1 MIVIDLDE
9 IETPA
14 IDNTAAEIAAS
25 DLRIMNSLAY
35 FNKVYDDT
43 MSLISSGKIRD
54 TDTLVE
60 AVDLI
65 ARASAARC
73 LLQHKLYE
81 NGFSACH

>member
-1 MIVIDLDE
+1 MRVSSLPSSNRRSPTANPSPPMVVIDLDE

-14 IDNTAAEIAAS
+14 IDTAAEIATS

-54 TDTLVE
+54 TGLRS
-60 AVDLI
+60 LRRSI
-65 ARASAARC
+65 
-73 LLQHKLYE
+73 
-81 NGFSACH
+81 